1 LALGLDKT
9 TRRYGI
15 WVWQACGAPGL
26 GWAGVRV
33 AAADAFVAAARL
45 LPPLASLVAPFLP
58 ALRGPLCLL
67 SW

>member
-1 LALGLDKT
+1 MTSGFGKRAGLP
-9 TRRYGI
+9 G
-15 WVWQACGAPGL
+15 WAGL

-33 AAADAFVAAARL
+33 AATVAFVAAARL
-45 LPPLASLVAPFLP
+45 LPPLTSLVAPFLP